1 MDDPYQSLTKEIS
14 EREFCGAIIK
24 GDTKA
29 SDSGLKA
36 EWFTIPF
43 CRRIFE
49 AALALERQG
58 RPCDIPTLEG
68 VISDD
73 DLEQAIV
80 VATETVTT
88 ALAEQQA
95 RNIREAAMRKALIK
109 TCLDTVK
116 SANDGEISTSELLNG
131 AVVRLNE
138 LGGQTD
144 DGDIISGTDALCGF
158 YTRLT
163 SGAVE
168 PVAKTGFP
176 KLDQSLLIA
185 GGKLIVVGAR
195 PSVGKSALL
204 LHMAVRALDAGRRI
218 LLVSCE
224 MGADE
229 VVGRV
234 VAQKSGVSVDKIERH
249 DLTEDEIIKVAD
261 SFAEIPSERFCIS
274 ERARTVQDIRRMALR
289 TRAHGGLDL
298 IVADYLQLLDA
309 GQKTNNR
316 AEAVGVVTRG
326 LKALAMELKIPV
338 LTASQLNRA
347 SERND
352 EPKLSDLRES
362 GSIEQDAD
370 AVLLLHAPNDK
381 DDPERKLFLDK
392 NRGGRCG
399 RITLYFDGATMRFTE
414 MQGG

>member
-24 GDTKA
+24 GDTKV

-158 YTRLT
+158 
-163 SGAVE
+163 
-168 PVAKTGFP
+168 
-176 KLDQSLLIA
+176 I
-185 GGKLIVVGAR
+185 
-195 PSVGKSALL
+195 
-204 LHMAVRALDAGRRI
+204 
-218 LLVSCE
+218 
-224 MGADE
+224 
-229 VVGRV
+229 
-234 VAQKSGVSVDKIERH
+234 
-249 DLTEDEIIKVAD
+249 
-261 SFAEIPSERFCIS
+261 
-274 ERARTVQDIRRMALR
+274 
-289 TRAHGGLDL
+289 HGS
-298 IVADYLQLLDA
+298 
-309 GQKTNNR
+309 R
-316 AEAVGVVTRG
+316 AER
-326 LKALAMELKIPV
+326 LNP
-338 LTASQLNRA
+338 SQRQGFR
-347 SERND
+347 S
-352 EPKLSDLRES
+352 
-362 GSIEQDAD
+362 SIN
-370 AVLLLHAPNDK
+370 P
-381 DDPERKLFLDK
+381 
-392 NRGGRCG
+392 C
-399 RITLYFDGATMRFTE
+399 
-414 MQGG
+414 

>member
-249 DLTEDEIIKVAD
+249 NLTEDEIIKVAD

-399 RITLYFDGATMRFTE
+399 RITLYFDGATMRFSE
-414 MQGG
+414 MQ

>member
-1 MDDPYQSLTKEIS
+1 M
-14 EREFCGAIIK
+14 
-24 GDTKA
+24 
-29 SDSGLKA
+29 
-36 EWFTIPF
+36 
-43 CRRIFE
+43 
-49 AALALERQG
+49 
-58 RPCDIPTLEG
+58 
-68 VISDD
+68 
-73 DLEQAIV
+73 
-80 VATETVTT
+80 
-88 ALAEQQA
+88 
-95 RNIREAAMRKALIK
+95 
-109 TCLDTVK
+109 
-116 SANDGEISTSELLNG
+116 
-131 AVVRLNE
+131 
-138 LGGQTD
+138 
-144 DGDIISGTDALCGF
+144 
-158 YTRLT
+158 
-163 SGAVE
+163 
-168 PVAKTGFP
+168 
-176 KLDQSLLIA
+176 LIA

-204 LHMAVRALDAGRRI
+204 LHMAVRALDAGRKI

-352 EPKLSDLRES
+352 EPKLSDLSES

>member
-1 MDDPYQSLTKEIS
+1 MDENLLEAGTSLS
-14 EREFCGAIIK
+14 ERAFCGAILR
-24 GDTKA
+24 GDVRA
-29 SDSGLKA
+29 SDSGLIS
-36 EWFTIPF
+36 EWFTVPLY
-43 CRRIFE
+43 RRIFS
-49 AALALERQG
+49 AALSLEHQG
-58 RPCDIPTLEG
+58 RTCDLPTLEG
-68 VISDD
+68 VVAERDLSEAIS
-73 DLEQAIV
+73 I
-80 VATETVTT
+80 ATETVTT
-88 ALAEQQA
+88 ALAERQA
-95 RNIREAAMRKALIK
+95 DNIRTAALRRALIK

-144 DGDIISGTDALCGF
+144 NGDIISGTDALCGF

-163 SGAVE
+163 SGAVD
-168 PVAKTGFP
+168 PVAKTGFL

-204 LHMAVRALDAGRRI
+204 MHMAVRALDAGRRI

-234 VAQKSGVSVDKIERH
+234 VAQKSSVSVDKIERH
-249 DLTEDEIIKVAD
+249 DLTADEIIKVAD

-298 IVADYLQLLDA
+298 IVVDYLQLLDA
-309 GQKTNNR
+309 GQKTSTR

-352 EPKLSDLRES
+352 KPKLSDLRES

-370 AVLLLHAPNDK
+370 AILLLHAPNDK
-381 DDPERKLFLDK
+381 EKPERTLNLAK

-399 RITLYFDGATMRFTE
+399 TIRLYFDGATMRFTE

>member
-1 MDDPYQSLTKEIS
+1 MPLY
-14 EREFCGAIIK
+14 
-24 GDTKA
+24 
-29 SDSGLKA
+29 
-36 EWFTIPF
+36 
-43 CRRIFE
+43 RRIFS
-49 AALALERQG
+49 AALSLEHQG
-58 RPCDIPTLEG
+58 RTCDLPTLEG
-68 VISDD
+68 VVAERDLSEAIS
-73 DLEQAIV
+73 I
-80 VATETVTT
+80 ATETVTT
-88 ALAEQQA
+88 ALAEHQA
-95 RNIREAAMRKALIK
+95 DNIRTAALRRALIK

-116 SANDGEISTSELLNG
+116 SANDGELSTSELLNG

-144 DGDIISGTDALCGF
+144 DGDIISGADALCGF

-185 GGKLIVVGAR
+185 GGKLIVIGAR

-249 DLTEDEIIKVAD
+249 GLTEDEIIKVAD

-298 IVADYLQLLDA
+298 IVVDYLQLLDA
-309 GQKTNNR
+309 GQKTSTR
-316 AEAVGVVTRG
+316 SEAVGIVTRG

-347 SERND
+347 SEQND
-352 EPKLSDLRES
+352 VPRLSDLRES

-381 DDPERKLFLDK
+381 EKPERALNLSK

-399 RITLYFDGATMRFTE
+399 TIQLYFDGATMRFTE